1 MDGSLTILVSVRRA
15 LVTLVAA
22 LLVPCRPAAAADTQ
36 AKNPME
42 VSPIPLSTFEIPTDP
57 EQGRDP
63 FFPRSTR
70 LFAGQS
76 LGTNAAPAARLQVF
90 LRGLAGPAQNRLA
103 TLRTTGNPPRTLI
116 LGEGEEASVPA
127 PGGQVLVRCVQI
139 QDDRVVVELNG
150 VRQELRLREGF

>member
-1 MDGSLTILVSVRRA
+1 MDRSRTIFVSVGQA

-22 LLVPCRPAAAADTQ
+22 LFVACRPAAASDIQGRNIA
-36 AKNPME
+36 E
-42 VSPIPLSTFEIPTDP
+42 VPPIPLSTFEIPTDP

-70 LFAGQS
+70 LFAGQN
-76 LGTNAAPAARLQVF
+76 LGTNAAPAARLQVT
-90 LRGLAGPAQNRLA
+90 LRGLAGPVRNRLA

-116 LGEGEEASVPA
+116 LGEGEEATVPA
-127 PGGQVLVRCVQI
+127 SGGPVLVRCVQI
-139 QDDRVVVELNG
+139 QDDRVVVEING